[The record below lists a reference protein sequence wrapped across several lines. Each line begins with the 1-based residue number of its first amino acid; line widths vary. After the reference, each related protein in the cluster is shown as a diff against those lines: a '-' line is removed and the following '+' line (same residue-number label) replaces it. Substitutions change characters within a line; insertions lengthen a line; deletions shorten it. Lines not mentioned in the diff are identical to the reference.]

1 MALSIECRSFTG
13 LRHCKQSKRP
23 SSKDVAK
30 LAGVSRATVSAYLN
44 RTRYVS
50 PELSEKIEK
59 AIKELKYTPD
69 PLARA
74 LKLQDTKTIGLIIP
88 VMSRFYMPM
97 MQVVNEVAHQ
107 NAYGLLLCSS
117 EEDPQ
122 REREVL
128 EIFLAKRVSG
138 ILMAPCSE
146 KNRKLLNEI
155 QQSGIPIV
163 QVNRKIDGLEAASV
177 VSNNFKAAYTV
188 TEHLIQRGRKNIVL
202 LGYDP
207 DSLAN
212 AEKKTGYDAALL
224 DYDIENNLTI
234 IVKEHHRQNIETA
247 FNRFLD
253 SGQKFDG
260 LICTTQGKTA
270 IGLNILKEK
279 SLHIPD
285 DVAVI
290 GFDDTPWSSLLW
302 PALTVISE
310 NTYAMGE
317 EATKILLNR
326 IEKKE
331 RSSPRHIVL
340 EDELILREST

>member
-1 MALSIECRSFTG
+1 
-13 LRHCKQSKRP
+13 
-23 SSKDVAK
+23 
-30 LAGVSRATVSAYLN
+30 
-44 RTRYVS
+44 VS

-59 AIKELKYTPD
+59 AVKELNYTPD

-117 EEDPQ
+117 EEDPE

-146 KNRKLLNEI
+146 KNRKLLNDI
-155 QQSGIPIV
+155 QHSGIPIV
-163 QVNRKIDGLEAASV
+163 QVNRKIGGLEADSV
-177 VSNNFKAAYTV
+177 VSNNFKAAYTA
-188 TEHLIQRGRKNIVL
+188 TEHLIQRGRKSIVL

-212 AEKKTGYDAALL
+212 AEKKTGYDAGLL
-224 DYDIENNLTI
+224 DHGIEENLTI
-234 IVKEHHRQNIETA
+234 VVKEHHRENIEA
-247 FNRFLD
+247 ALRAFLD
-253 SGQKFDG
+253 TKRTFDG

-270 IGLNILKEK
+270 IALKVLKEK
-279 SLHIPD
+279 SLQIPE

-302 PALTVISE
+302 PPLTVISE
-310 NTYAMGE
+310 NTYTMGE

-331 RSSPRHIVL
+331 NSAPKHIVL
-340 EDELILREST
+340 EDELIVREST

>member
-1 MALSIECRSFTG
+1 MAQKQRTSI
-13 LRHCKQSKRP
+13 KRP

-50 PELSEKIEK
+50 PELSEKIEQ
-59 AIKELKYTPD
+59 AIQELHYTPD
-69 PLARA
+69 PVARA

-88 VMSRFYMPM
+88 VMSNFYMPL

-117 EEDPQ
+117 EEDPE

-138 ILMAPCSE
+138 IMMAPCSE
-146 KNRKLLNEI
+146 KNRKLLNDI
-155 QQSGIPIV
+155 QQKGTPIV
-163 QVNRKIDGLEAASV
+163 QVNRKIDGLEADSV
-177 VSNNFKAAYTV
+177 VSHNFKAAYTA
-188 TEHLIQRGRKNIVL
+188 TEHLIHKGRKRIVF

-207 DSLAN
+207 DSLVN
-212 AEKKTGYDAALL
+212 AEKKTGYDAALA
-224 DYDIENNLTI
+224 DYKIADNLTI
-234 IVKEHHRQNIETA
+234 LVKEHQREQIRTA
-247 FNRFLD
+247 FRTFLET
-253 SGQKFDG
+253 GQSFDG

-270 IGLNILKEK
+270 IGLQLLKAYA
-279 SLHIPD
+279 LRIPQ

-302 PALTVISE
+302 PPLTVISE
-310 NTYAMGE
+310 NTYTMGE
-317 EATKILLNR
+317 EATKLLLKR
-326 IEKKE
+326 IENKE
-331 RSSPRHIVL
+331 KIAPQHIVL
-340 EDELILREST
+340 EDELIIREST

>member
-1 MALSIECRSFTG
+1 MPTKHPKKI
-13 LRHCKQSKRP
+13 KRP

-59 AIKELKYTPD
+59 AIKELNYIPD

-74 LKLQDTKTIGLIIP
+74 LKLRDTKTIGLIIP
-88 VMSRFYMPM
+88 VLSYFFTPM

-107 NAYGLLLCSS
+107 SKYGFLICSS
-117 EEDPQ
+117 EEEAE

-128 EIFLAKRVSG
+128 EIFLTKRVSG
-138 ILMAPCSE
+138 ILIVPCSE

-155 QQSGIPIV
+155 QQSGIPVV
-163 QVNRKIDGLEAASV
+163 QVNRKIDGLEADSV
-177 VSNNFKAAYTV
+177 VSNNFKAAYTA
-188 TEHLIQRGRKNIVL
+188 TEHLIQKGRKNIVF

-207 DSLAN
+207 NSLAN
-212 AEKKTGYDAALL
+212 AEKKAGYDAALA
-224 DYDIENNLTI
+224 DYNVEENLTV
-234 IVKEHHRQNIETA
+234 IVKEHQRENITTA
-247 FNRFLD
+247 FRTFLD
-253 SGQKFDG
+253 AGRKFDG

-270 IGLNILKEK
+270 IGLKILKEK
-279 SLHIPD
+279 SLQIPK

-302 PALTVISE
+302 PPLTVISE
-310 NTYAMGE
+310 NTYTMGV
-317 EATKILLNR
+317 EAAKILLNR

-331 RSSPRHIVL
+331 RSSPQHIVL
-340 EDELILREST
+340 EDELIIREST

>member
-1 MALSIECRSFTG
+1 M
-13 LRHCKQSKRP
+13 RHRKRTKRP

-44 RTRYVS
+44 QTRYVS

-59 AIKELKYTPD
+59 SIKELNYKPD

-88 VMSRFYMPM
+88 IMSRFYMPM

-117 EEDPQ
+117 EEDPE
-122 REREVL
+122 REQEVL

-138 ILMAPCSE
+138 ILMVPCSE

-155 QQSGIPIV
+155 QHSGTPIV
-163 QVNRKIDGLEAASV
+163 QVNRKIGGLEADSV
-177 VSNNFKAAYTV
+177 VSNNFKAAYTA
-188 TEHLIQRGRKNIVL
+188 TEHLIQRGRKKIVL
-202 LGYDP
+202 LGYDQ

-212 AEKKTGYDAALL
+212 TEKKTGYDAALQ
-224 DYDIENNLTI
+224 DYNIKENLTI
-234 IVKEHHRQNIETA
+234 PIKEHNQEQIEAA
-247 FNRFLD
+247 FEAFLD
-253 SGQKFDG
+253 SKQKFDG

-270 IGLNILKEK
+270 IGLHLLKERAFQ
-279 SLHIPD
+279 IPD
-285 DVAVI
+285 DVAVV

-302 PALTVISE
+302 PPLTVVSE
-310 NTYAMGE
+310 NTYTMGE

-331 RSSPRHIVL
+331 RSSPKHIML
-340 EDELILREST
+340 EDELIIREST